1 MRLRY
6 TRRAQRHI
14 DGIHGYIAE
23 RNPDAARRVIQRIR
37 ATADLLQEFPLAGH
51 AGLVTGTR
59 EMIVVGLPYVIVH
72 RIDPRGGGVLEIL
85 GIYHMAQDRA
95 RHIRD
100 SNE

>member
-6 TRRAQRHI
+6 TRRARQHI
-14 DGIHGYIAE
+14 DGIHSYIAE

-37 ATADLLQEFPLAGH
+37 ATAELLAEFPLTGH
-51 AGLVTGTR
+51 PGLVRGTR

-72 RIDPRGGGVLEIL
+72 RIDPKNDRIMEIL

-95 RHIRD
+95 RHIRNFND
-100 SNE
+100 